1 MLSVA
6 LVVSAAF
13 SQSALAVL
21 GQSANGTGTSA
32 QNGGSSFDFTAVGGP
47 GETGGGAVGSMTYQ
61 EPLFGIAVEAQ
72 VRCLF
77 VSGNRAKVVGLV
89 VASTIPPPTGGSVG
103 THMVFYVEDNG
114 TPGAGIDE
122 WTATFGSADETDCR
136 DIIDFGNTILTG
148 EILVQAVEPPPACP
162 PDEDDGD
169 DDQGDNDNQGEDDG
183 GTCPD
188 DEDDDNQGQDQDD

>member
-1 MLSVA
+1 MWSVA
-6 LVVSAAF
+6 LLVSAAF
-13 SQSALAVL
+13 SPSALAVL
-21 GQSANGTGTSA
+21 GHSANGTGTST
-32 QNGGSSFDFTAVGGP
+32 QNGGSSFDFTAAGGP
-47 GETGGGAVGSMTYQ
+47 GATGGGATGSMTYQ
-61 EPLFGIAVEAQ
+61 DLSGTAVQAE

-103 THMVFYVEDNG
+103 THMVFNVEDNG

-122 WTATFGSADETDCR
+122 WTASFGGADETDCV
-136 DIIDFGNTILTG
+136 DIIDFNNPILTG

-162 PDEDDGD
+162 PDDD
-169 DDQGDNDNQGEDDG
+169 DDQADNDNPGEDDG

-188 DEDDDNQGQDQDD
+188 DQDDDNQGEDQAPGVN